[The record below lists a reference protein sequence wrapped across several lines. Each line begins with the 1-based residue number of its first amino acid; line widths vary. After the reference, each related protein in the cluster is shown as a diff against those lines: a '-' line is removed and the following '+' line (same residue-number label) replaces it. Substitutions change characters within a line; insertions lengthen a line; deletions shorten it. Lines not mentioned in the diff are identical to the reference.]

1 MSIDILYWSDNNFSF
16 QTLNE
21 LMHRL
26 QTTLKE
32 KIYLMYYDSFEKKTY
47 WSFDSNTFTQI
58 SNIDSCKNLYK
69 YKLEIID
76 CKNLIQNFSQNI
88 YELLHNNKIEIIL
101 SFANNNSLD
110 VTIKEK
116 TILWDCW
123 DISFSSKMGEFITSI
138 TDSDIGFTKQNYKIL
153 YLMNQILKSFNSTE
167 LLLIGDNGGY
177 IWGGMENQLFDGKKS
192 IKEIIKDTKS
202 CNLITSEMILSKK
215 VKQITEYQEMQKTV
229 FLFNF
234 KELCPYFIQCNF
246 EDFLSL
252 TDNEEYEIK
261 INESK
266 KDKIVETLK
275 VTKTFDMLKKD
286 NVKSSSVI
294 IDKYQDDRY
303 KCKIFAYDLDN
314 NVIFANEV
322 LFYQYEKMKSIIKQ
336 ALSLDLTSLISKFNY
351 SKGSGDVYS
360 ISYKKL
366 DFSFSISL
374 WINNKHEGDLKN
386 LVDFVESVFKS
397 ATEEPENCINIGNIK
412 ILGVPKNKRL

>member
-21 LMHRL
+21 LMYRL

-32 KIYLMYYDSFEKKTY
+32 KIYLMYYDNFEKKTY

-76 CKNLIQNFSQNI
+76 CKNLIQDFSQNI
-88 YELLHNNKIEIIL
+88 SELLHNNKIEIIL

-110 VTIKEK
+110 ITIKEK

-123 DISFSSKMGEFITSI
+123 DISFESKMGEFITSI
-138 TDSDIGFTKQNYKIL
+138 TDSDIGFTEQNYKIL

-167 LLLIGDNGGY
+167 LLLIGDGSSY
-177 IWGGMENQLFDGKKS
+177 IWGGIENQLFDGKKS

-215 VKQITEYQEMQKTV
+215 VKKITEYQEIKKTV
-229 FLFNF
+229 CLFNF

-261 INESK
+261 LNESK

-294 IDKYQDDRY
+294 INKYQNDRY

-314 NVIFANEV
+314 NVLSSKEV

-336 ALSLDLTSLISKFNY
+336 ALSLDFNSLIPNFNY
-351 SKGSGDVYS
+351 STGSGDVYS

-397 ATEEPENCINIGNIK
+397 ATEEPENVINIGNIK
-412 ILGVPKNKRL
+412 ILGVPENKRL

>member
-21 LMHRL
+21 LMYRL

-32 KIYLMYYDSFEKKTY
+32 KIYLMYYDNFEKKTY

-76 CKNLIQNFSQNI
+76 CKNSIQDFSQNI
-88 YELLHNNKIEIIL
+88 YELLHKNKIEIIL

-123 DISFSSKMGEFITSI
+123 DISFESKMGEFITSI

-167 LLLIGDNGGY
+167 LLLIGDGSSY

-215 VKQITEYQEMQKTV
+215 VNQIKEYQEIQKTI
-229 FLFNF
+229 FLFNL
-234 KELCPYFIQCNF
+234 KELSPYFIQCNF

-252 TDNEEYEIK
+252 TDNEEYEIQEK
-261 INESK
+261 DSK
-266 KDKIVETLK
+266 EERIAETLE
-275 VTKTFDMLKKD
+275 LKKVFDIIKTD
-286 NVKSSSVI
+286 NVKSTSI
-294 IDKYQDDRY
+294 IINKYQNDRY
-303 KCKIFAYDLDN
+303 KCKLFTYDLDN
-314 NVIFANEV
+314 NVLSSKEV

-336 ALSLDLTSLISKFNY
+336 ALSLDLTSLISNFNY

-360 ISYKKL
+360 ISYRKL

-397 ATEEPENCINIGNIK
+397 ATEEPENVINIGNIK
-412 ILGVPKNKRL
+412 ILGVPENKHL

>member
-47 WSFDSNTFTQI
+47 WNFDSNSFNQI
-58 SNIDSCKNLYK
+58 SNIDSCKSLYK

-76 CKNLIQNFSQNI
+76 CKNLIQDFSQNI

-110 VTIKEK
+110 ITIKEK

-138 TDSDIGFTKQNYKIL
+138 TDSDIGFTEQDYKIL
-153 YLMNQILKSFNSTE
+153 YLMNQILKSFDSTE
-167 LLLIGDNGGY
+167 LLLIGDGSSY

-215 VKQITEYQEMQKTV
+215 VNQIKEYQEMQKTV

-246 EDFLSL
+246 EEFLSL
-252 TDNEEYEIK
+252 TDNEEYEINL
-261 INESK
+261 NESK

-294 IDKYQDDRY
+294 IDKYQNDRY
-303 KCKIFAYDLDN
+303 RCELFNYDLDN
-314 NVIFANEV
+314 NVLSSKEV

-374 WINNKHEGDLKN
+374 WINNKHEGVLK
-386 LVDFVESVFKS
+386 DFVESVFKT
-397 ATEEPENCINIGNIK
+397 ATEEPENVINIGNIK
-412 ILGVPKNKRL
+412 ILGVPKK

>member
-21 LMHRL
+21 LMYRL

-32 KIYLMYYDSFEKKTY
+32 KIYLMYYDNFEKKTY

-76 CKNLIQNFSQNI
+76 CKNLIQDFSQNI
-88 YELLHNNKIEIIL
+88 SELLHNNKIEIIL

-123 DISFSSKMGEFITSI
+123 DISFESKMGEFITSI
-138 TDSDIGFTKQNYKIL
+138 TDSDIGFTEQNYKIL

-167 LLLIGDNGGY
+167 LLLIGDGSSY
-177 IWGGMENQLFDGKKS
+177 IWGGIENQLFDGKKS

-215 VKQITEYQEMQKTV
+215 VKKITEYQEMQKTV

-234 KELCPYFIQCNF
+234 KELDPYFIQCNF

-252 TDNEEYEIK
+252 ADNEEYEIK
-261 INESK
+261 KNESK
-266 KDKIVETLK
+266 EEKSVETLEIK
-275 VTKTFDMLKKD
+275 KTFDMLKKD
-286 NVKSSSVI
+286 NIKSSSVI
-294 IDKYQDDRY
+294 INKYQNDRY

-360 ISYKKL
+360 ISYKKI

-374 WINNKHEGDLKN
+374 WINNKHDGDLKN
-386 LVDFVESVFKS
+386 LVDFVESVFKV
-397 ATEEPENCINIGNIK
+397 ATEEPENCIKVGNIN
-412 ILGVPKNKRL
+412 ILGVSRK

>member
-21 LMHRL
+21 LMYRL

-32 KIYLMYYDSFEKKTY
+32 KIYLMYYDNFEKKTY
-47 WSFDSNTFTQI
+47 WSFDSNSFTQI

-76 CKNLIQNFSQNI
+76 CKNLIQDFSQNI

-123 DISFSSKMGEFITSI
+123 DISFESKMGEFITSI
-138 TDSDIGFTKQNYKIL
+138 TDSDIGFKEQNYKIL

-167 LLLIGDNGGY
+167 LLLIGDGSSY
-177 IWGGMENQLFDGKKS
+177 IWGGLENQLFDGKKS

-215 VKQITEYQEMQKTV
+215 VKKITEYQEMQKTV

-234 KELCPYFIQCNF
+234 KELSPYFIQCNF
-246 EDFLSL
+246 EEFLSL
-252 TDNEEYEIK
+252 TDNEEYEINL
-261 INESK
+261 NESK

-294 IDKYQDDRY
+294 IDKYQNDRY
-303 KCKIFAYDLDN
+303 RCELFNYDLDN
-314 NVIFANEV
+314 NVVSTNEV

-351 SKGSGDVYS
+351 SKGAGDVYS

-374 WINNKHEGDLKN
+374 WINNKHEGVLK
-386 LVDFVESVFKS
+386 DFVESVFKT
-397 ATEEPENCINIGNIK
+397 ATEEPENVINIGNIK
-412 ILGVPKNKRL
+412 ILGVPKK

>member
-1 MSIDILYWSDNNFSF
+1 M
-16 QTLNE
+16 
-21 LMHRL
+21 
-26 QTTLKE
+26 
-32 KIYLMYYDSFEKKTY
+32 
-47 WSFDSNTFTQI
+47 
-58 SNIDSCKNLYK
+58 
-69 YKLEIID
+69 
-76 CKNLIQNFSQNI
+76 
-88 YELLHNNKIEIIL
+88 LHNNKIEIIL

-110 VTIKEK
+110 ITIKEK

-138 TDSDIGFTKQNYKIL
+138 TDSDIGFTEQNYKIL

-167 LLLIGDNGGY
+167 LLLIGDGSSY
-177 IWGGMENQLFDGKKS
+177 IWGGIENQLFDGKKS

-215 VKQITEYQEMQKTV
+215 VKKITEYQEIQKTV

-261 INESK
+261 LNESK

-303 KCKIFAYDLDN
+303 KCKLFTYDLDN
-314 NVIFANEV
+314 NVLSSKEV

-351 SKGSGDVYS
+351 STGSGDVYS

-374 WINNKHEGDLKN
+374 WINNKHEGVLK
-386 LVDFVESVFKS
+386 DFVESVFKS

-412 ILGVPKNKRL
+412 ILGVPEK

>member
-21 LMHRL
+21 LMYRL

-32 KIYLMYYDSFEKKTY
+32 KIYLMYYDNFENKTY

-76 CKNLIQNFSQNI
+76 CKNLIQDFSQNI
-88 YELLHNNKIEIIL
+88 SELLHKNKIEIIL

-123 DISFSSKMGEFITSI
+123 DISFESKMGEFITSI
-138 TDSDIGFTKQNYKIL
+138 TDSTTGFTEQNYKIL
-153 YLMNQILKSFNSTE
+153 YLMNQILKSFDSTE
-167 LLLIGDNGGY
+167 LLLIGDGSSY
-177 IWGGMENQLFDGKKS
+177 IWGGIENQLFDGKKS

-215 VKQITEYQEMQKTV
+215 VKKITEYQEIQKTV

-246 EDFLSL
+246 EEFLSL

-275 VTKTFDMLKKD
+275 ITKTFDILKKD

-294 IDKYQDDRY
+294 IDKYQDNRY
-303 KCKIFAYDLDN
+303 KCEILAYDLDN

-336 ALSLDLTSLISKFNY
+336 ALSLDLTSLIPKFNY

-374 WINNKHEGDLKN
+374 WINNKHEGVLK
-386 LVDFVESVFKS
+386 DFVESVFKS
-397 ATEEPENCINIGNIK
+397 AKEEPENVINIGNIK
-412 ILGVPKNKRL
+412 ILGVPEK

>member
-58 SNIDSCKNLYK
+58 SNINSCKNLYK

-153 YLMNQILKSFNSTE
+153 YLMNQILKSLNSTE
-167 LLLIGDNGGY
+167 LLLIGDGSSY

-202 CNLITSEMILSKK
+202 CNLITSKMILSKK
-215 VKQITEYQEMQKTV
+215 VKKITEYQEIQNTV

-252 TDNEEYEIK
+252 TDNEEYEIQ
-261 INESK
+261 K
-266 KDKIVETLK
+266 KDSKEERIVETLE
-275 VTKTFDMLKKD
+275 LKKVFDIIKTD
-286 NVKSSSVI
+286 NVKSTSI
-294 IDKYQDDRY
+294 IINKYQNDRY
-303 KCKIFAYDLDN
+303 RCELFYYDLDN
-314 NVIFANEV
+314 NVLSSKEV

-336 ALSLDLTSLISKFNY
+336 ALSLDFTSLIPNFNY
-351 SKGSGDVYS
+351 STGSGNVYS

-374 WINNKHEGDLKN
+374 WINNKHEGELKN
-386 LVDFVESVFKS
+386 LVDFVESVFKT
-397 ATEEPENCINIGNIK
+397 ATEEPENVINIGNIK
-412 ILGVPKNKRL
+412 ILGVPENKRL

>member
-21 LMHRL
+21 LMYRL

-32 KIYLMYYDSFEKKTY
+32 KIYLIYYDNFEKKTY

-76 CKNLIQNFSQNI
+76 CKNLIQDFSQNI
-88 YELLHNNKIEIIL
+88 SELLHDNKIEIIL

-110 VTIKEK
+110 ITIKEK

-123 DISFSSKMGEFITSI
+123 DISFESKMGEFITSI
-138 TDSDIGFTKQNYKIL
+138 TDSDIGFTEQNYKIL
-153 YLMNQILKSFNSTE
+153 YLMNQILRSFNSTE
-167 LLLIGDNGGY
+167 LLLIGDGSSY
-177 IWGGMENQLFDGKKS
+177 IWGGIENQLFDGKKS

-215 VKQITEYQEMQKTV
+215 VKKITEYQEMQKTV

-261 INESK
+261 LNKSK

-294 IDKYQDDRY
+294 INKYQNDRY
-303 KCKIFAYDLDN
+303 RCELFNYDLDN
-314 NVIFANEV
+314 NVVSTNEV

-374 WINNKHEGDLKN
+374 WINNKHEGVLK
-386 LVDFVESVFKS
+386 DFVESVFKS
-397 ATEEPENCINIGNIK
+397 ATEEPENVINIGNIK
-412 ILGVPKNKRL
+412 ILGVPKK

>member
-21 LMHRL
+21 LMYRL

-32 KIYLMYYDSFEKKTY
+32 KIYLMYYDNFEKKTY

-76 CKNLIQNFSQNI
+76 CKNLIQDFSQNI
-88 YELLHNNKIEIIL
+88 SELLHNNKIEIIL

-110 VTIKEK
+110 VTVKEK
-116 TILWDCW
+116 IILWDCW
-123 DISFSSKMGEFITSI
+123 DISFSSEMNDFIASI
-138 TDSDIGFTKQNYKIL
+138 TTTGFTEQNYKIL

-167 LLLIGDNGGY
+167 LLLIGDGSSY
-177 IWGGMENQLFDGKKS
+177 IWGGMEIQLFDGKKS

-215 VKQITEYQEMQKTV
+215 VIQITEYQEIQKTV
-229 FLFNF
+229 FLFNL
-234 KELCPYFIQCNF
+234 KELSPYFIQCNF

-261 INESK
+261 LNESK

-275 VTKTFDMLKKD
+275 ITKTFDMLKKD

-303 KCKIFAYDLDN
+303 KCKLFTYDLDN
-314 NVIFANEV
+314 NVLSSKEV

-351 SKGSGDVYS
+351 SKGSGNVYS

-374 WINNKHEGDLKN
+374 WINNKHEGVLK
-386 LVDFVESVFKS
+386 DFVESVFKA
-397 ATEEPENCINIGNIK
+397 ATEEPENVINIGNIK
-412 ILGVPKNKRL
+412 ILGVLENKRL

>member
-21 LMHRL
+21 LMYRL

-32 KIYLMYYDSFEKKTY
+32 KIYLMYYDNFEKKTY
-47 WSFDSNTFTQI
+47 WSFDSNSFTQI
-58 SNIDSCKNLYK
+58 DNIDTYKDSFK

-76 CKNLIQNFSQNI
+76 HKNLIQDFSQNI

-123 DISFSSKMGEFITSI
+123 DISFSSKMGEFIASI
-138 TDSDIGFTKQNYKIL
+138 TDSTIGFTEQDYKIL

-167 LLLIGDNGGY
+167 LLLIGDGSSY
-177 IWGGMENQLFDGKKS
+177 IWGGIENQLFDGKKS

-215 VKQITEYQEMQKTV
+215 VKKITEYQEIQKTV

-246 EDFLSL
+246 EEFLSL
-252 TDNEEYEIK
+252 TDNEEYEINL
-261 INESK
+261 NESK

-275 VTKTFDMLKKD
+275 ITKTFDMLKKD

-412 ILGVPKNKRL
+412 ILGVPKK

>member
-21 LMHRL
+21 LMYRL

-47 WSFDSNTFTQI
+47 WNFDSNTFTQI

-76 CKNLIQNFSQNI
+76 CKNLIQDFSQNI
-88 YELLHNNKIEIIL
+88 SELLHNNKIEIIL

-167 LLLIGDNGGY
+167 LLLIGDGSSY
-177 IWGGMENQLFDGKKS
+177 IWGGIENQLFDGKKS

-215 VKQITEYQEMQKTV
+215 VKKITEYQEIQKTV

-261 INESK
+261 LNESK

-294 IDKYQDDRY
+294 IDKYQNDRY
-303 KCKIFAYDLDN
+303 RCELFNYDLDN
-314 NVIFANEV
+314 NVLSSKEV

-336 ALSLDLTSLISKFNY
+336 ALSLDFNSLIPNFNY
-351 SKGSGDVYS
+351 STGSGNIYS

-374 WINNKHEGDLKN
+374 WINNKHEGVLK
-386 LVDFVESVFKS
+386 DFVESVFKS

-412 ILGVPKNKRL
+412 ILGVPKK

>member
-26 QTTLKE
+26 QNTLKE

-76 CKNLIQNFSQNI
+76 HKNLIQDFSQNI
-88 YELLHNNKIEIIL
+88 SELLHNNKIEIIL

-123 DISFSSKMGEFITSI
+123 DISFSSEMDDFIASI
-138 TDSDIGFTKQNYKIL
+138 TDSTIGFTEQDYKIL

-167 LLLIGDNGGY
+167 LLLIGDGSSY

-192 IKEIIKDTKS
+192 IKEIIMDTKS

-215 VKQITEYQEMQKTV
+215 VKKITEYQEIQKTV

-252 TDNEEYEIK
+252 TDNEEYEIQ
-261 INESK
+261 K
-266 KDKIVETLK
+266 KDSKEERIVETLE
-275 VTKTFDMLKKD
+275 LKKVFDIIKTD
-286 NVKSSSVI
+286 NVKSTSI
-294 IDKYQDDRY
+294 IINKYQNDRFR
-303 KCKIFAYDLDN
+303 CELFNYDLNDN
-314 NVIFANEV
+314 VLSSKEV

-374 WINNKHEGDLKN
+374 WINNKHEGDLKDF
-386 LVDFVESVFKS
+386 VDFVESVFKA
-397 ATEEPENCINIGNIK
+397 ATEEPENVINIGNIK
-412 ILGVPKNKRL
+412 ILGVPENKRL

>member
-21 LMHRL
+21 LMYRL
-26 QTTLKE
+26 QITLKE
-32 KIYLMYYDSFEKKTY
+32 KIYLMYYDNFEKKTY
-47 WSFDSNTFTQI
+47 WSFDSNSFTQI
-58 SNIDSCKNLYK
+58 SNIDSCKNFYK

-76 CKNLIQNFSQNI
+76 CKNLIQDFSQNI
-88 YELLHNNKIEIIL
+88 YELLHKNKIEIIL

-123 DISFSSKMGEFITSI
+123 DISFSSEMDDFIASI
-138 TDSDIGFTKQNYKIL
+138 TDSTIGFTEQDYKIL

-167 LLLIGDNGGY
+167 LLLIGDGSSY

-192 IKEIIKDTKS
+192 IKEIIMDTKS

-215 VKQITEYQEMQKTV
+215 VKKITEYQEMQKTV

-234 KELCPYFIQCNF
+234 KELDPYFIQCNF

-252 TDNEEYEIK
+252 ADNEEYEIK
-261 INESK
+261 KNESK
-266 KDKIVETLK
+266 EEKSVETLEIK
-275 VTKTFDMLKKD
+275 KTFDMLKKD
-286 NVKSSSVI
+286 NIKSSSVI
-294 IDKYQDDRY
+294 INKYQNDRY

-360 ISYKKL
+360 ISYKKI

-374 WINNKHEGDLKN
+374 WINNKHDGDLKN
-386 LVDFVESVFKS
+386 LVDFVESVFKV
-397 ATEEPENCINIGNIK
+397 ATEEPENCIKVGNIN
-412 ILGVPKNKRL
+412 ILGVSRK

>member
-21 LMHRL
+21 LMYKL

-32 KIYLMYYDSFEKKTY
+32 KIYLMYYDNFEKKTY
-47 WSFDSNTFTQI
+47 WSFDSNTFTKI

-76 CKNLIQNFSQNI
+76 CKNLIQDFSQNI

-116 TILWDCW
+116 TIRWDCW

-138 TDSDIGFTKQNYKIL
+138 TDSDIGFTEQNYKIL

-167 LLLIGDNGGY
+167 LLLIGDGSSY
-177 IWGGMENQLFDGKKS
+177 IWGGIENQLFDGKKS

-215 VKQITEYQEMQKTV
+215 AKKITEYQEMQKTF

-261 INESK
+261 LNESK

-303 KCKIFAYDLDN
+303 KCKLFNYDLDN
-314 NVIFANEV
+314 NVVSTNEV

-374 WINNKHEGDLKN
+374 WINNKHEGVLK
-386 LVDFVESVFKS
+386 DFVESVFKT
-397 ATEEPENCINIGNIK
+397 ATEEPENVINIGNIK
-412 ILGVPKNKRL
+412 ILGVQKK

>member
-21 LMHRL
+21 LMYRL

-32 KIYLMYYDSFEKKTY
+32 KIYLMYYDNFEKKTY

-76 CKNLIQNFSQNI
+76 CKNLIQDFSQNI
-88 YELLHNNKIEIIL
+88 SELLHNNKIEIIL

-110 VTIKEK
+110 ITIKEK

-138 TDSDIGFTKQNYKIL
+138 TDSDIGFTEQNYKIL

-167 LLLIGDNGGY
+167 LLLIGDGSSY
-177 IWGGMENQLFDGKKS
+177 IWGGIENQLFDGKKS

-215 VKQITEYQEMQKTV
+215 VKKITEYQEIQKTV

-261 INESK
+261 LNESK

-303 KCKIFAYDLDN
+303 KCKLFTYDLDN
-314 NVIFANEV
+314 NVLSSKEV

-351 SKGSGDVYS
+351 STGSGDVYS

-374 WINNKHEGDLKN
+374 WINNKHEGVLK
-386 LVDFVESVFKS
+386 DFVESVFKS

-412 ILGVPKNKRL
+412 ILGVPEK